1 MSGTLIIVSAP
12 SGTGKTTILK
22 RVMAEVGN
30 LAFSVSHTTRVPRKG
45 EVDGRDYCFVDRV
58 HFEKMIDNRDFLEWA
73 EVHDNYYGTALD
85 PLRRKLDLGYDV
97 VLDIDVQGANIIR
110 NGGRLPAIYVFIA
123 PPDIAELEKR
133 LRGRGTEDEDTV
145 VKRLKNAAEEM
156 KSSDSYEYLIVNDRL
171 EKAAQELCGI
181 IYSEREGKKKMLDG
195 QALTENGS

>member
-58 HFEKMIDNRDFLEWA
+58 HFEKMIHNGDFLEWA

-110 NGGRLPAIYVFIA
+110 NAGRLPAIYVFIA

-156 KSSDSYEYLIVNDRL
+156 KSCDSYEYLIVNDRL
-171 EKAAQELCGI
+171 EKAAQEFCGI
-181 IYSEREGKKKMLDG
+181 ICTERAGKKKMLDG